1 MSELISKIKNWYQT
15 RGVSKISFERKG
27 IKPTRDWNIVIFS
40 AALLLFISGAIA
52 FYFYIKV
59 ESGTFFSTT
68 TAEDLKEVK
77 INNKVLD
84 KLIADINAREKKLS
98 EIQTNKNFPANPSL

>member
-1 MSELISKIKNWYQT
+1 MSEIIQKIKNWYQNFSS
-15 RGVSKISFERKG
+15 SKISFERKG

-40 AALLLFISGAIA
+40 SLVVLFICGGLA

-59 ESGTFFSTT
+59 DNGTFFGATVSEEL
-68 TAEDLKEVK
+68 AEIK

-84 KLIADINAREKKLS
+84 KLIADINAREKNLIDI
-98 EIQTNKNFPANPSL
+98 ETNRQAPPNPSI